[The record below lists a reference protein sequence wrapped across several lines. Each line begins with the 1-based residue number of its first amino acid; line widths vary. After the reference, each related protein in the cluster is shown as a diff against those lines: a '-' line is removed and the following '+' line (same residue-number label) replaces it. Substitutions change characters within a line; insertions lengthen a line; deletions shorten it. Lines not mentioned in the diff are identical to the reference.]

1 MSLDWKPRG
10 RDLVIGDFP
19 WLARITDKA
28 RAKLDATIGDY
39 IYPWPADKMFLEE
52 HKLNADE
59 FIQIVKDNSTD
70 EDMIEV
76 IKSLK
81 NN

>member
-1 MSLDWKPRG
+1 
-10 RDLVIGDFP
+10 
-19 WLARITDKA
+19 
-28 RAKLDATIGDY
+28 
-39 IYPWPADKMFLEE
+39 MFLEE